1 MVVNNQHHHQL
12 VVIVVYLLD
21 FILLFSLLDYV
32 VASVLISLLLA
43 FVLLASFLL
52 ASVFIPLLSS
62 WERTELHPPTVLGNE
77 LNFIRHSLFLGRTEK
92 HPDVGQILKAIPLS

>member
-1 MVVNNQHHHQL
+1 MAVVG
-12 VVIVVYLLD
+12 
-21 FILLFSLLDYV
+21 FF
-32 VASVLISLLLA
+32 LLA
-43 FVLLASFLL
+43 FVLLAS
-52 ASVFIPLLSS
+52 VFIPHLFSS